1 MRLGIFY
8 PPTCVGLRYGFLSVR
23 RGFSWHLVRYCALA
37 YSRCS
42 QFIKLCTFLDASS
55 LFKVRKS
62 RNIDRVSIAYASRP
76 RLRSRLTQGRTSLPW
91 KPWVYGG
98 YVFNVSLRYSCLHT
112 HSYVLQ
118 VQSPSPFDAHTTL
131 SYHSISKMKSA
142 ASVSYL
148 SPIIFGAGQLDE

>member
-1 MRLGIFY
+1 MA
-8 PPTCVGLRYGFLSVR
+8 PCPVLRFGRSR
-23 RGFSWHLVRYCALA
+23 R
-37 YSRCS
+37 S

-55 LFKVRKS
+55 FFKVRKS
-62 RNIDRVSIAYASRP
+62 RNVNRVSIAYASRP

-98 YVFNVSLRYSCLHT
+98 HVFNVSCRYSCLHT
-112 HSYVLQ
+112 HSYDLQ
-118 VQSPSPFDAHTTL
+118 VQSPSPFYAHTTL
-131 SYHSISKMKSA
+131 SYHSISSMKSA

>member
-8 PPTCVGLRYGFLSVR
+8 PPTCVGLRYGFLSIR
-23 RGFSWHLVRYCALA
+23 RGFSRHLVRYCALA
-37 YSRCS
+37 EGRCS
-42 QFIKLCTFLDASS
+42 QFNKLCTFLDASS

-62 RNIDRVSIAYASRP
+62 RNINRMSIAYASRP

-112 HSYVLQ
+112 HSQALQ
-118 VQSPSPFDAHTTL
+118 VQSLFPFSALATL
-131 SYHSISKMKSA
+131 SYHSI
-142 ASVSYL
+142 L
-148 SPIIFGAGQLDE
+148 R